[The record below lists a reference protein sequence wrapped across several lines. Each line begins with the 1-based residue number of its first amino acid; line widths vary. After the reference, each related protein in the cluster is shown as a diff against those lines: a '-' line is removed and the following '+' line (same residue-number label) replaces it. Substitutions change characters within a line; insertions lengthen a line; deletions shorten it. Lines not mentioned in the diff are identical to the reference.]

1 MFRCCFFQVLY
12 GFYKILLPKVL
23 VPITIERSASHGFE
37 SKCGSLVNMKIL
49 VIHPVSLI
57 RENHHFS
64 KQVPE
69 GCVGVCKP
77 LAFMR
82 LRIKI
87 MNSVNICAGR
97 LVVYASTSPTK
108 RLACGSDITGDV
120 QWRTCFEYV
129 SNSRIHCDFRL
140 LQVQVYLSTSFSC
153 QIAAPG
159 WFLRKH

>member
-1 MFRCCFFQVLY
+1 MLFLPSALWVLY
-12 GFYKILLPKVL
+12 VFTAKSLGEI
-23 VPITIERSASHGFE
+23 PITIERSASHGLNPNATAWWTWTYLWPTW
-37 SKCGSLVNMKIL
+37 SASYGKIIIFQSRFQRG
-49 VIHPVSLI
+49 VWV
-57 RENHHFS
+57 
-64 KQVPE
+64 
-69 GCVGVCKP
+69 CVCKP

-87 MNSVNICAGR
+87 MNSVNIYAWG
-97 LVVYASTSPTK
+97 LYASTSPTK

-129 SNSRIHCDFRL
+129 SNSRIRCDFRL
-140 LQVQVYLSTSFSC
+140 LQVHVYLSTSFSC

>member
-23 VPITIERSASHGFE
+23 VPITIERSASHGFK

-87 MNSVNICAGR
+87 MNSVNIC
-97 LVVYASTSPTK
+97 
-108 RLACGSDITGDV
+108 
-120 QWRTCFEYV
+120 FEYV
-129 SNSRIHCDFRL
+129 SNSRIRCDFRL
-140 LQVQVYLSTSFSC
+140 LQVHVYLSTLFSC

>member
-23 VPITIERSASHGFE
+23 VPITIERSASHGFK

-49 VIHPVSLI
+49 VTHPVSLI

-87 MNSVNICAGR
+87 MNSVNICAGG

-120 QWRTCFEYV
+120 Q
-129 SNSRIHCDFRL
+129 
-140 LQVQVYLSTSFSC
+140 
-153 QIAAPG
+153 
-159 WFLRKH
+159 